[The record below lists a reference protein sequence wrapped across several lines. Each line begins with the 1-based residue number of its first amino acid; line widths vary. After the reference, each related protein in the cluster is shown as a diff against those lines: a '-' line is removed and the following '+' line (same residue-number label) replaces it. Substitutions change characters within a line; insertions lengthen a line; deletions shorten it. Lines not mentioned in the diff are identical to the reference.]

1 MVLTSFD
8 YSSRYNMQAIM
19 ATEEVESLD
28 PTMLIPTY
36 NSKCV
41 AVRNLDVSGNVTTVR
56 PCAPA
61 LSLVELGKKLLLS
74 AKEGDTEQVRL
85 LMSKGAPFTTD
96 WLGTSP
102 LHLAAQYGHVSTAEV
117 LLRAGIS
124 RDARTKVERT
134 PLHIAAQEGNT
145 DIVRLLLS
153 HGAEVDSKDMLRMTP
168 LHWAVEREHVDTVE
182 VLLQNYANPHDVNK
196 FDKTAFHIA
205 LDNNRHDI
213 VQLLQSAA
221 ERLKPLHSLSA
232 SAAQQAMEDATL
244 AATQSLAVEL
254 AQVPTPAQQEE
265 VQTSTT
271 TSSTAETVSTQSAPV
286 ERREVLTQL
295 PKKARTSV
303 NTGSSHQKRHEG
315 NATLKLLQA
324 HGITMLPADE
334 TTLVASAVESGQ
346 TVVLTEAGKL
356 ALNLTHETTSN
367 TGYCKTMAG
376 NTAAIVSR
384 KATPI
389 TLPATAKKKVITIRA
404 GQIIGKSGPNILKRV
419 DPDSLSGPPAKLL
432 VTRAGIPISTASKNT
447 MNTMTLSV
455 SNVNDLATITRQ
467 LQEAR
472 REAEEYKKLYSRKE
486 REAEEYK
493 QQLQNM
499 TQAK

>member
-1 MVLTSFD
+1 MYNLKMVLNSVD
-8 YSSRYNMQAIM
+8 YNSPYKMQAIM
-19 ATEEVESLD
+19 GTDEVESMD

-36 NSKCV
+36 KSKCV
-41 AVRNLDVSGNVTTVR
+41 AVQNLDVSGNVTTVR
-56 PCAPA
+56 QCAPA

-102 LHLAAQYGHVSTAEV
+102 LHLAAQYGHVATAEV

-145 DIVRLLLS
+145 AIVHLLLA

-182 VLLQNYANPHDVNK
+182 VLLHNGANPHEVSK
-196 FDKTAFHIA
+196 FDKTSFHIA
-205 LDNNRHDI
+205 QDNNRQDI

-221 ERLKPLHSLSA
+221 ERLSPLQTM
-232 SAAQQAMEDATL
+232 SAAEQAMEDATL
-244 AATQSLAVEL
+244 TATQSLAVEL
-254 AQVPTPAQQEE
+254 AQVPTPAHQEE
-265 VQTSTT
+265 VQTSVTA
-271 TSSTAETVSTQSAPV
+271 SSNSEAASSQSTPV
-286 ERREVLTQL
+286 ERREVLAQSI
-295 PKKARTSV
+295 KKAKTNV
-303 NTGSSHQKRHEG
+303 NTEGSPYQKKQRG
-315 NATLKLLQA
+315 SATLQLLQA

-334 TTLVASAVESGQ
+334 TTLVASAVENGQ

-356 ALNLTHETTSN
+356 ALNLTQETTN
-367 TGYCKTMAG
+367 NKTTTG
-376 NTAAIVSR
+376 NTAAVMHH
-384 KATPI
+384 KTTPI

-404 GQIIGKSGPNILKRV
+404 GQLIGKTGPNILKRV
-419 DPDSLSGPPAKLL
+419 DPDNLGGPPTKLL
-432 VTRAGIPISTASKNT
+432 VTRTGIPISTASKSA
-447 MNTMTLSV
+447 MNNMTLSV
-455 SNVNDLATITRQ
+455 SNVSDLASITRQ

>member
-1 MVLTSFD
+1 MGTD
-8 YSSRYNMQAIM
+8 
-19 ATEEVESLD
+19 EVESVD

-36 NSKCV
+36 KSKCV
-41 AVRNLDVSGNVTTVR
+41 AVQNLDVSGNVTTVR
-56 PCAPA
+56 QCGPA

-74 AKEGDTEQVRL
+74 AREGDTEQVRL

-102 LHLAAQYGHVSTAEV
+102 LHLAAQYGHVATAEV

-145 DIVRLLLS
+145 AIVHLLLA

-182 VLLQNYANPHDVNK
+182 VLLQNGANPHEVSK
-196 FDKTAFHIA
+196 FDKTSFHIA
-205 LDNNRHDI
+205 QDNNRQDI
-213 VQLLQSAA
+213 VQLLQAAA
-221 ERLKPLHSLSA
+221 ERLSPLQTMSA
-232 SAAQQAMEDATL
+232 SVAEQAMEDATL
-244 AATQSLAVEL
+244 TATQSLAVEL
-254 AQVPTPAQQEE
+254 AQVPTPAHQEE
-265 VQTSTT
+265 VQTSATA
-271 TSSTAETVSTQSAPV
+271 SSTAEAALSQSTPV
-286 ERREVLTQL
+286 ERREGLAQSI
-295 PKKARTSV
+295 KKAKTSID
-303 NTGSSHQKRHEG
+303 TEGSPHQKKQRG
-315 NATLKLLQA
+315 NATLQLLQA

-334 TTLVASAVESGQ
+334 TTLVASAVENGQ
-346 TVVLTEAGKL
+346 TIVLTEAGKL
-356 ALNLTHETTSN
+356 ALNLAQETTNNKTTTAN
-367 TGYCKTMAG
+367 T
-376 NTAAIVSR
+376 TAVVHHQT
-384 KATPI
+384 TPI

-404 GQIIGKSGPNILKRV
+404 GQLIGKTAPNILKRV
-419 DPDSLSGPPAKLL
+419 DPDHLGGPPTKLL
-432 VTRAGIPISTASKNT
+432 VTRTGIPISTASKSA
-447 MNTMTLSV
+447 MNSMTLSM
-455 SNVNDLATITRQ
+455 SNVSDLATITRQ

>member
-1 MVLTSFD
+1 MDDFTFYLLKMVIDFLNNNLG
-8 YSSRYNMQAIM
+8 YKMQAIM

-41 AVRNLDVSGNVTTVR
+41 TVRNLDGSGNLTAVR
-56 PCAPA
+56 PCVPA

-74 AKEGDTEQVRL
+74 AKEGNTEHVRH

-102 LHLAAQYGHVSTAEV
+102 LHLAAQFGHVETAEV

-145 DIVRLLLS
+145 SIVQLLLT
-153 HGAEVDSKDMLRMTP
+153 HGADVDSKDMLRMTP

-182 VLLQNYANPHDVNK
+182 LLLQNGANPHEISK

-213 VQLLQSAA
+213 MQLLQTAAA
-221 ERLKPLHSLSA
+221 EQSSPLQSLSI
-232 SAAQQAMEDATL
+232 SATEQAMEEATL
-244 AATQSLAVEL
+244 AATQSLAIEL
-254 AQVPTPAQQEE
+254 AQVPTPIHQEE

-271 TSSTAETVSTQSAPV
+271 ASSTAESVTSQPTPV
-286 ERREVLTQL
+286 ERREVFAPS
-295 PKKARTSV
+295 PKKDSMKNDRTSV
-303 NTGSSHQKRHEG
+303 HIGLSPQKKQQGST
-315 NATLKLLQA
+315 TLQLLQA

-334 TTLVASAVESGQ
+334 TTLVASAVENGQ

-356 ALNLTHETTSN
+356 ALNH
-367 TGYCKTMAG
+367 CKTAIG
-376 NTAAIVSR
+376 NTAAIVHHKS
-384 KATPI
+384 TPI
-389 TLPATAKKKVITIRA
+389 TLPTTAKKKVITIRA
-404 GQIIGKSGPNILKRV
+404 GQILGKAGPNILKRAES
-419 DPDSLSGPPAKLL
+419 DSLNGPPTKVL
-432 VTRAGIPISTASKNT
+432 VTRAGIAAASRSTINS
-447 MNTMTLSV
+447 MTV
-455 SNVNDLATITRQ
+455 VPNVNDLTRKI
-467 LQEAR
+467 EAAER
-472 REAEEYKKLYSRKE
+472 AAEEYKKMYNRKE

-493 QQLQNM
+493 QQLQSI

>member
-1 MVLTSFD
+1 MVLNSVD
-8 YSSRYNMQAIM
+8 YNSSCTMQALVG
-19 ATEEVESLD
+19 TDEVESVD

-36 NSKCV
+36 KTKCV
-41 AVRNLDVSGNVTTVR
+41 TVQNLDVSGNVTTVR
-56 PCAPA
+56 QCAPA

-102 LHLAAQYGHVSTAEV
+102 LHLAAQYGHVATAEV

-145 DIVRLLLS
+145 AIVHLLLA

-182 VLLQNYANPHDVNK
+182 VLLQNGANPHEVSK
-196 FDKTAFHIA
+196 FDKTSFHIA
-205 LDNNRHDI
+205 QDNNRQDI
-213 VQLLQSAA
+213 VQLLQAAA
-221 ERLKPLHSLSA
+221 ERLSPLQTVSV
-232 SAAQQAMEDATL
+232 SAAEQAMEDATL
-244 AATQSLAVEL
+244 TATQSLAVEL
-254 AQVPTPAQQEE
+254 AQVPTPAHQEE
-265 VQTSTT
+265 VQTSATA
-271 TSSTAETVSTQSAPV
+271 SSTAEAVSLQSTPV
-286 ERREVLTQL
+286 ERREVLAQSI
-295 PKKARTSV
+295 KKAKTSI
-303 NTGSSHQKRHEG
+303 NTEGSPHQKKQRG
-315 NATLKLLQA
+315 SATLQLLQA

-334 TTLVASAVESGQ
+334 TTLVASAVENGQ

-356 ALNLTHETTSN
+356 ALNLTQETTN
-367 TGYCKTMAG
+367 NKTTGNM
-376 NTAAIVSR
+376 AAIVHH
-384 KATPI
+384 KTTPI

-404 GQIIGKSGPNILKRV
+404 GQLIGKTGPNILKRI
-419 DPDSLSGPPAKLL
+419 DPDNLGGPPTKLL
-432 VTRAGIPISTASKNT
+432 VTRTGIPISTASKNA
-447 MNTMTLSV
+447 MNNVTLTVPNV
-455 SNVNDLATITRQ
+455 SDLATITRQ

-493 QQLQNM
+493 QQLQNI

>member
-1 MVLTSFD
+1 
-8 YSSRYNMQAIM
+8 MQAIM

-41 AVRNLDVSGNVTTVR
+41 AIRNLDVSGNVTTVR

-74 AKEGDTEQVRL
+74 AKEGDTDQVRL

-145 DIVRLLLS
+145 AIVRLLLS

-221 ERLKPLHSLSA
+221 ERLKPLQSLSA
-232 SAAQQAMEDATL
+232 SASQQAMEDATL
-244 AATQSLAVEL
+244 AATQSLAIEL
-254 AQVPTPAQQEE
+254 AQVPTPAHQEE

-271 TSSTAETVSTQSAPV
+271 TSSTAEIVSSRSSPV
-286 ERREVLTQL
+286 ERREVLAQF

-303 NTGSSHQKRHEG
+303 NTGSSHQKRHQG
-315 NATLKLLQA
+315 SATLKLLQA

-356 ALNLTHETTSN
+356 ALNLTQENTSN
-367 TGYCKTMAG
+367 TGYSKTTTG

-432 VTRAGIPISTASKNT
+432 VTRAGVPVSTASKNT
-447 MNTMTLSV
+447 MNAMTLSV
-455 SNVNDLATITRQ
+455 SNVNELATITRQ